1 MRIASSSDGLN
12 TQYQCTQCILMPQRN
27 SARVITWWVHDKFC
41 INLEGSVNAMQGVPV
56 LHQCKSYQLIVEVEP
71 YEAADKSLLIEMKS
85 VLCSCCHQQFTD
97 KNDVASELQSS
108 TPIEPTSK
116 QPWNWCVHKDRAPY
130 ACFWWVGTMT
140 SCSCYTLHFP
150 FITTVVSFYFSNFE
164 SSSKISF
171 VKEKLANITAVYDE
185 DKLTKRSKLN
195 MRIEKFKIRLL
206 NF

>member
-1 MRIASSSDGLN
+1 
-12 TQYQCTQCILMPQRN
+12 
-27 SARVITWWVHDKFC
+27 
-41 INLEGSVNAMQGVPV
+41 
-56 LHQCKSYQLIVEVEP
+56 
-71 YEAADKSLLIEMKS
+71 
-85 VLCSCCHQQFTD
+85 
-97 KNDVASELQSS
+97 
-108 TPIEPTSK
+108 
-116 QPWNWCVHKDRAPY
+116 
-130 ACFWWVGTMT
+130 MT